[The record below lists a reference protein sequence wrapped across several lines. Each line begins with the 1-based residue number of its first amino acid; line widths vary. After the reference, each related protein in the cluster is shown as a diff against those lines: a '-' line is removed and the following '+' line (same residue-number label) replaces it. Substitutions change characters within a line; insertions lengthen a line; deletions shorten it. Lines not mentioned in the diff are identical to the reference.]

1 MAFRRYR
8 GLQSACLTLEIGMSQ
23 PEIAMAPGRIL
34 VVDDDEAVRRVF
46 AEVLR
51 LEGYAVQTAASA
63 ADALR
68 EVSTWKPDAIL
79 LDYRMPEVTGLGF
92 LYRLYARHAISRT
105 RVAVIT
111 GVADLDSS
119 LSDELADLRIPVYFK
134 PLGAEDLLAL
144 ARRLLTPTIH

>member
-1 MAFRRYR
+1 
-8 GLQSACLTLEIGMSQ
+8 MSQ

-68 EVSTWKPDAIL
+68 ACGIAESTWPS
-79 LDYRMPEVTGLGF
+79 
-92 LYRLYARHAISRT
+92 YA
-105 RVAVIT
+105 
-111 GVADLDSS
+111 
-119 LSDELADLRIPVYFK
+119 K
-134 PLGAEDLLAL
+134 AL
-144 ARRLLTPTIH
+144 ASLQASEVIRER